1 MWFQSPAI
9 PFCSLTA
16 TPSMSSRRLTIIKK
30 NGASCERIDLSEIRP
45 GDEVTVFG
53 LTNCNALPNLN
64 FYGYIV
70 VVED

>member
-1 MWFQSPAI
+1 
-9 PFCSLTA
+9 
-16 TPSMSSRRLTIIKK
+16 MSRPRHIIKM
-30 NGASCERIDLSEIRP
+30 NDGSYFHIDLSEIRP

-53 LTNCNALPNLN
+53 LDNCIDLPNLN